1 MDNTTQIPLTKIPRK
16 IIKTAFLFIG
26 KSILILFGFLEFI
39 SVIWEAFEQ
48 SISFLEISSLEMFF
62 FVVFFFLVR
71 RHINAASE
79 YKMPWIK
86 ALYLPLRNLGW
97 LFLLFSVPIIFIS
110 AQQESVNFI
119 SRYENILQF
128 IEYIGVAICTY
139 LAAPVKSKN
148 KGLNNGDD
156 VPAEVSK

>member
-1 MDNTTQIPLTKIPRK
+1 MDNTTYTPLTTKFRK
-16 IIKTAFLFIG
+16 IIKAMFSFIG
-26 KSILILFGFLEFI
+26 KFILILFGVLEI
-39 SVIWEAFEQ
+39 INIIWEAFEQ
-48 SISFLEISSLEMFF
+48 SMSFLEISTLEMFF
-62 FVVFFFLVR
+62 FVVLFFLVR
-71 RHINAASE
+71 RYINAASE
-79 YKMPWIK
+79 YKMPRIQ

-97 LFLLFSVPIIFIS
+97 LCLLYSVPIDFIS
-110 AQQESVNFI
+110 TQQESVNFI

-148 KGLNNGDD
+148 KGLNNGED